1 MSRIRS
7 VFAVLVLSALM
18 VAVAVAPSLAQPQ
31 QTGLVNVTIEDV
43 GIQIPVSVAVAANV
57 CDVTVAVASSFVGS
71 DESVCEA
78 DAQSIAEAQQEVG
91 RDNAQGPPQK

>member
-31 QTGLVNVTIEDV
+31 QTGLVNVTIQDV
-43 GIQIPVSVAVAANV
+43 GVQIPVSVAVAANV
-57 CDVTVAVASSFVGS
+57 CDVTVAVASTFLGS
-71 DESVCEA
+71 NDSVCTA
-78 DAQSIAEAQQEVG
+78 TAQSIAQAQQEVG
-91 RDNAQGPPQK
+91 QGNAKGPPQK